1 MRLHHTT
8 SSQAS
13 TFLHRVDRTV
23 FPPLSSQSK
32 LLCKSVGT
40 LNLLTTMPPLRL
52 HHNTSSQASTVLHR
66 VGLTTPIPSLV
77 AGTIVQKCGLASTDR
92 YYITAASPLY
102 YAVSSITVLHKVG
115 TATLSPDLQS
125 SMEVLGLLAIKT
137 HWLSSSTSISTSLR
151 SFERGL

>member
-8 SSQAS
+8 PSQAS

-40 LNLLTTMPPLRL
+40 LNLLTTTSPLRL
-52 HHNTSSQASTVLHR
+52 HHNASSQASTVLHR
-66 VGLTTPIPSLV
+66 IGLTTPIPSLV

-125 SMEVLGLLAIKT
+125 STEVLGLLAIKT
-137 HWLSSSTSISTSLR
+137 HWLISSTSILTSLR